1 MGLSGEDGQYH
12 WVESGEEL
20 QDSGWWKDGEPD
32 SSGECV
38 ITGGEGL
45 QDEVCDGDQA
55 AAAGPLVRSP
65 LCMQGNNSVMVGEQC
80 SQ

>member
-1 MGLSGEDGQYH
+1 MGLSGEDGQYQ

-38 ITGGEGL
+38 ITGEGGL
-45 QDEVCDGDQA
+45 QDEVCEQAA
-55 AAAGPLVRSP
+55 AAAGPLVKSP
-65 LCMQGNNSVMVGEQC
+65 LCMQGKSVVVGQ
-80 SQ
+80 

>member
-20 QDSGWWKDGEPD
+20 QDRGWWKDGEPD

-38 ITGGEGL
+38 IIGNGGL
-45 QDEVCDGDQA
+45 QDEVCEQA
-55 AAAGPLVRSP
+55 AATGPIVRSP

-80 SQ
+80 S